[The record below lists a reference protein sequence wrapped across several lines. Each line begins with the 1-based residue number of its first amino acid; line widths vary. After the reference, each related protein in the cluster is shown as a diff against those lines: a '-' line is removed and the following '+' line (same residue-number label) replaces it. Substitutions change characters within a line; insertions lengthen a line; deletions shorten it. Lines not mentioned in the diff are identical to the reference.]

1 MYMLISFPGRCMI
14 PYIIWW
20 TRDSITFWCNM
31 TMDCMYS
38 VYLFMKTLC
47 LHVLASHLSLLQRA
61 FLGAECRFEKREP
74 SDGKHATDVKDV
86 TTWKNRLRL
95 GNSVKK
101 KITQTKQATTKS
113 YQRGHKKRPSI
124 AQSWQSWA
132 HRKHLRQHSKLPSGS
147 WWCTGYRSRGHRLDG
162 EPSTPR
168 KLGHRPCSRQRRSPF
183 RGTWQRSKSAPSSRR
198 RTCTQMKRNKE
209 MEREKN
215 EYNSETCCEGE

>member
-1 MYMLISFPGRCMI
+1 MYDTIYHMMEWGLDHILMQHDHG
-14 PYIIWW
+14 
-20 TRDSITFWCNM
+20 
-31 TMDCMYS
+31 
-38 VYLFMKTLC
+38 
-47 LHVLASHLSLLQRA
+47 LHVQCLFIYEDALSTCSGQPSQFAPTSVSWSR
-61 FLGAECRFEKREP
+61 CRFEKREP